1 MTPAPALYNSTVLDH
16 FLNPRNAGEVPHPD
30 ARGEAAQPHD
40 GDTLRLTLKIQDGKI
55 LQARFKT
62 LGCAAAIA
70 SSSMATVLLK
80 GKTIAE
86 ARHFSNEQVVAA
98 LGGLPPAK
106 IQCSVLAAQA
116 LQAALDDYQKR
127 HPAGDA
133 PVH

>member
-1 MTPAPALYNSTVLDH
+1 
-16 FLNPRNAGEVPHPD
+16 LNPRNAGEVPHPD